1 MNRRW
6 AHRLLARRR
15 AATTAATAVA
25 SVDTASLLVVGGRGV
40 VVNVVGRGV
49 DADGDEAQETVL
61 DGVAEADVVDVGV
74 VGRGGLLGGDAVAG
88 VLGQGL
94 SVGVVGRGG
103 LDLGDEGLVK
113 EQLANVA
120 DRADR
125 VSLVGE
131 DRVVGTGQKAMKVV
145 SKSKRNIYK
154 KDEYSYWM

>member
-15 AATTAATAVA
+15 ATTATTTAVA

-94 SVGVVGRGG
+94 SVGVVG
-103 LDLGDEGLVK
+103 
-113 EQLANVA
+113 
-120 DRADR
+120 
-125 VSLVGE
+125 
-131 DRVVGTGQKAMKVV
+131 
-145 SKSKRNIYK
+145 
-154 KDEYSYWM
+154 